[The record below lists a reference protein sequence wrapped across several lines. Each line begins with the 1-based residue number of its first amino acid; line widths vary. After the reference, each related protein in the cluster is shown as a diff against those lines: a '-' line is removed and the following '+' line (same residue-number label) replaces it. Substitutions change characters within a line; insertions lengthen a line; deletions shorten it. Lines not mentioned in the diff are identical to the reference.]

1 MVKMG
6 SGHKFE
12 WTKVQINKRF
22 SVTKIN
28 NEGLAYVKVFT
39 YSPHNYEAVSIKVLF
54 LLKVLS

>member
-28 NEGLAYVKVFT
+28 NEGLAL
-39 YSPHNYEAVSIKVLF
+39 VSIFRMIGVIF
-54 LLKVLS
+54 